1 MLTDIICRYKFS
13 HLRPDLCPLISED
26 TDPDI
31 NYMEGRRTASRYAMH
46 INDINLKNKL
56 LKEFLPKDD
65 DVILDCGSFL
75 GFEFSFISIIKNG
88 RIIAIEASQN
98 CYDILKKNIKFN
110 NIINVDFI
118 KGAIWSNDSKKM
130 YLSTSGVQANS
141 LISNI
146 VEKNNAEKIS
156 KETVE
161 CFSVDS
167 IVNNN
172 NLKKVDMI
180 SLTLNGAEVK
190 ALLGAELTLSKFR
203 PRLRLAGWYQRD
215 NKFISD
221 ICKSYLE
228 NFNHHVYVGVEEV
241 YLQYLEEEYLNT

>member
-1 MLTDIICRYKFS
+1 M
-13 HLRPDLCPLISED
+13 
-26 TDPDI
+26 
-31 NYMEGRRTASRYAMH
+31 
-46 INDINLKNKL
+46 
-56 LKEFLPKDD
+56 PKDD

-75 GFEFSFISIIKNG
+75 GFGALALSPLLKNG
-88 RIIAIEASQN
+88 KIIAIEASQN

-110 NIINVDFI
+110 KINNVDFI
-118 KGAIWSNDSKKM
+118 KGAIWSKESKKM

-180 SLTLNGAEVK
+180 SLTLNGAEVE

-228 NFNHHVYVGVEEV
+228 NLNYYVYVGARRGVLAVPRERIS
-241 YLQYLEEEYLNT
+241 